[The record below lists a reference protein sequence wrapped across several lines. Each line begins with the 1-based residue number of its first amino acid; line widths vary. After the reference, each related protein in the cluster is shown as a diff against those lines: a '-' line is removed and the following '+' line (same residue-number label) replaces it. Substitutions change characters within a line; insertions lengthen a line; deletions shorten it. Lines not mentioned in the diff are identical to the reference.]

1 MTNGREERKATSLG
15 LDGSHTEFVNMAAA
29 VWVPNPQDLST
40 TRSHGLF
47 WAKNSSDR
55 DATRTGQPFPSSTLQ
70 PTAGAVWVAAGPSKL
85 VSVK

>member
-1 MTNGREERKATSLG
+1 MTDGRAERKATSLG

-40 TRSHGLF
+40 TRTHGLF
-47 WAKNSSDR
+47 WAKSSDR

-70 PTAGAVWVAAGPSKL
+70 PPAGAVWVAAGPSKP